1 MIDLIPH
8 TLIGIGFGVI
18 AGFIPGIGIF
28 ATLMI
33 LYPWLL
39 DFTGLQLIAF
49 YIGIASTTQYIG
61 SVTATVFAVPGESS
75 SLPSVIEGHALYKKG
90 QGGFAIS
97 GAAIGS
103 FVGSFI
109 VLGIV
114 SLFVPSLE
122 NLYYFYSTH
131 IQASII
137 LMVLG
142 LLILASSKKII
153 ACILA
158 FFGYILG
165 TVGCRDIDEKC
176 FATFD
181 NDDLTTGLPFI
192 SVILALYIFP
202 IVINNWNIKL
212 PTDSKFEIETRNI
225 GLHLKKYWQN
235 ICASLRG
242 TLVGF
247 VTGFTPGLSTTMSS
261 NMSYAL
267 EKWVQRR
274 KKSYQVGNY
283 AALISAETGNNAG
296 SFAALLPLIVLGIPI
311 VPSEALLYELASAKG
326 FILGGE
332 NFNAD
337 FFSTVAFL
345 LVITNFIALAIA
357 WPFAKHICYISKINY
372 KVLQSVILCI
382 LIGVVAYV
390 GSQFWQ
396 SFYYLVVFV
405 ALLPIGILF
414 RKYDMLPAIF
424 AFLVATRIDV
434 VIISLTSLH
443 S

>member
-1 MIDLIPH
+1 MLDLIPY
-8 TLIGIGFGVI
+8 TLIGVGFGVL

-75 SLPSVIEGHALYKKG
+75 SLPSVIEGHALYK
-90 QGGFAIS
+90 QGHGGVAIS

-114 SLFVPSLE
+114 SLFVPTLE
-122 NLYYFYSTH
+122 NLYYFYSTY
-131 IQASII
+131 IQAGII
-137 LMVLG
+137 LLVIG
-142 LLILASSKKII
+142 LIILASSKKGI

-165 TVGCRDIDEKC
+165 TIGCRDIDASC
-176 FATFD
+176 FATFN

-192 SVILALYIFP
+192 SVILAMYIFP
-202 IVINNWNIKL
+202 IVINNWNISSMSN
-212 PTDSKFEIETRNI
+212 SKIEIKTGNI
-225 GLHLKKYWQN
+225 ILHLKKYWDN
-235 ICASLRG
+235 IGASLRG
-242 TLVGF
+242 TVVGF
-247 VTGFTPGLSTTMSS
+247 FAGFTPGLSTTMSS
-261 NMSYAL
+261 NMCYAL

-274 KKSYQVGNY
+274 KKAYQVGNY
-283 AALISAETGNNAG
+283 PSLVSAETGNNAG
-296 SFAALLPLIVLGIPI
+296 AFAALLPLIVLGIPI

-332 NFNAD
+332 NFSAD
-337 FFSTVAFL
+337 FFSTVAYL
-345 LVITNFIALAIA
+345 LVITNFIALVIS
-357 WPFAKHICYISKINY
+357 WPFAKYICYISKLNY
-372 KVLQSVILCI
+372 KVLQSIILFVLVGVIMH
-382 LIGVVAYV
+382 V

-396 SFYYLVVFV
+396 SFYYLMVFLT
-405 ALLPIGILF
+405 LLPIGVML
-414 RKYDMLPAIF
+414 RKYNMMPLVF
-424 AFLVATRIDV
+424 AFLIAGRIDV
-434 VIISLTSLH
+434 VIISLKDLLL
-443 S
+443 